1 MIGQL
6 PTTITIN
13 GTDWAIRSDF
23 RVALLIF
30 QAFGDPELNDPEK
43 CEIMLDCLYE
53 DSDMLPVDDLV
64 EAQHKA
70 LLYLDGVSD
79 EATAGNQKKDGRKM
93 LDWVQD
99 EQMIFSAVNK
109 VAGCEVR
116 SLEYMHWWTFL
127 GYFYEIGEGLFSNVL
142 HIRQKRMSG
151 KKLEKHE
158 IEFYRKNKDII
169 DLKSRL
175 TEEEQKEKECLLK
188 MLKS

>member
-53 DSDMLPVDDLV
+53 DNDMFPVDDLV

-79 EATAGNQKKDGRKM
+79 EATAGNQKKDVRKM

-158 IEFYRKNKDII
+158 VEFYRKNKDII
-169 DLKSRL
+169 DLKTRL